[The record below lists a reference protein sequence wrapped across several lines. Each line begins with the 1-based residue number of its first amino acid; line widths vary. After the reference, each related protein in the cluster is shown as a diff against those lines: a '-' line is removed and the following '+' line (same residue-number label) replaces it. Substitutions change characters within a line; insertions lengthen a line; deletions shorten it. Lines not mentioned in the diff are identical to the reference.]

1 MELRYE
7 DLDFIVKKQLL
18 PPVPA
23 YENWI
28 ECGSLQDLLAI
39 QYNHNSLHME
49 ALTIRERILGTHCPE
64 VAHPIVFRGAVCAD
78 NGRFDRCEA
87 LWIHALDLRQ
97 GNNISVQRDLLRF
110 AQLFSQMI
118 HIDTVDMRV
127 ENVLT
132 VIESTTE
139 ELKRNQNRLTNPGPK
154 DDYEIVIEEYET
166 NILTS
171 LYLLTIMTK
180 LMKNHRIEFTSE
192 NLVKLYKLVFH
203 LNQLD
208 VKLRDGQR
216 LIHLAVNGVSPVDDF
231 HTSDVCK
238 FPCPDTVKLLLHCGA
253 SVDSVDCEKNTP
265 LHTLVATFQVY
276 RATTADAIGR
286 VVDIIKLLI
295 GAGVHLD
302 CVNIEGLTASDKC
315 SMGE

>member
-7 DLDFIVKKQLL
+7 DLDFIVKKQLI

-28 ECGSLQDLLAI
+28 ECMSLQDLLAI

-49 ALTIRERILGTHCPE
+49 ALTIRERILGKHCPE

-118 HIDTVDMRV
+118 HIDSVDMRI
-127 ENVLT
+127 ENILK
-132 VIESTTE
+132 VIDSTAE
-139 ELKRNQNRLTNPGPK
+139 EIKRNQSRLTNPGPK

-180 LMKNHRIEFTSE
+180 LMKNRTVTFTSDD
-192 NLVKLYKLVFH
+192 LVKLYRLVFL
-203 LNQLD
+203 LNQMD

-253 SVDSVDCEKNTP
+253 SVNSIDCDKNTP
-265 LHTLVATFQVY
+265 LHTLVSTYQVF
-276 RATTADAIGR
+276 RTASTDM
-286 VVDIIKLLI
+286 VSKVEEIIKLLI
-295 GAGVHLD
+295 GAGIHLD
-302 CVNIEGLTASDKC
+302 CINVEGLTATQKC
-315 SMGE
+315 SSSE